1 MDKNHSII
9 LLAGILV
16 CAICFFIDIYLGAV
30 AVIILVALAMSFFI
44 MEDAK
49 ILPEISVRLHEDA
62 KQVIVTNGGTSTA
75 YKIHV
80 AIVPLNIEYDIAS
93 LEPDKSLGHPLGHM
107 INEAKAVI
115 SYEDANGNQ
124 YALTKNLSALN
135 NNEDDLLK
143 PMFPMFK
150 WK

>member
-1 MDKNHSII
+1 MEKNHSII

-16 CAICFFIDIYLGAV
+16 CVICFIINIYLGGIA
-30 AVIILVALAMSFFI
+30 AIILVTLAMSFFI
-44 MEDAK
+44 LEDAK
-49 ILPEISVRLHEDA
+49 VLPEISVRLHEDA
-62 KQVIVTNGGTSTA
+62 KQVIVSNGGTATA

-80 AIVPLNIEYDIAS
+80 AIVPLDIEYDIAG
-93 LEPDKSLGHPLGHM
+93 LEPEKSHGHPLGHM

-115 SYEDANGNQ
+115 SYEDAQGSH
-124 YALTKNLSALN
+124 YTKTSKLSALG

-143 PMFPMFK
+143 PMFPLFN